1 MLLLKYKQI
10 LYKFMKVLFIT
21 KNYPPL
27 IDGVGEYTYN
37 LAHTFVKHN
46 HKVIIVCTNHSEINT
61 ITGKITVLPIINQW
75 NGKAGTKIAKIIRD
89 HAVDFVS
96 LQYVPHGFHPKGLP
110 FGLIALVHEIKKTNV
125 KTMTFFHE
133 VCIDYIGWN
142 IKRTLFSYG
151 IKYIAKKIIEKSD
164 YVATSIEHYTK
175 RIQKFKKEINISTIH
190 IASNIPKHSYTKEY
204 LEQLKKTV
212 APQGEFIIVFFG
224 KRDINNQVKAI
235 KELINEGY
243 KIIAL
248 SLGNTYFLQ
257 QEYKI
262 PTYKTGLLNI
272 NDISQYFQIADCL
285 CLPENEKSG
294 CSFKS
299 GSLAA
304 GLQHALPIL
313 TNKGYMTE
321 STLVNHYNIIFT
333 NNQNINDIKR
343 SIKQLIQNKDF
354 RLSISKQAALLGET
368 LTWEKTYTDYMNML
382 KHDVL

>member
-1 MLLLKYKQI
+1 
-10 LYKFMKVLFIT
+10 MKILFIS
-21 KNYPPL
+21 NHMPP
-27 IDGVGEYTYN
+27 IVDGVGDYTYN
-37 LAHTFVKHN
+37 LAHEFALHG
-46 HKVIIVCTNHSEINT
+46 HEVIVICSNCFKSPIETNEFT
-61 ITGKITVLPIINQW
+61 ILPIITKW
-75 NGKAGTKIAKIIRD
+75 DKKAGQQIVTIIKEYNID
-89 HAVDFVS
+89 IVS

-125 KTMTFFHE
+125 KTITFFHE

-164 YVATSIEHYTK
+164 YIATSIEHYTK

-212 APQGEFIIVFFG
+212 APQGEFIIAFFG

-257 QEYKI
+257 QDYKI
-262 PTYKTGLLNI
+262 PTYKTGLLDI
-272 NDISQYFQIADCL
+272 KDISQYFQIADCF

-321 STLVNHYNIIFT
+321 STLMNHNNIIFT
-333 NNQNINDIKR
+333 NNQNINDIKT

-368 LTWEKTYTDYMNML
+368 LTWEKTYTDYMNIL
-382 KHDVL
+382 KHDLL